1 MSTLTIDE
9 YRALHAKKIRKPQ
22 GNEEHCIQCECVRW
36 FSEHHPELKGRLFAV
51 PNGGRRDAVTASRL
65 KDEGVVAGVADL
77 MLMVTNHYYCALLV
91 EMKTEKGR
99 QSESQKEWERIIT
112 SGNEYKYVVCR
123 SLDDFMK
130 EINEYLNNQ

>member
-1 MSTLTIDE
+1 MLTLTIDE

-22 GNEEHCIQCECVRW
+22 GDKEHRIQCACVRW
-36 FSEHHPELKGRLFAV
+36 FSSQYPELKGRLFAV

-77 MLMVTNHYYCALLV
+77 ILMVTNHYYCALLV

-130 EINEYLNNQ
+130 EINEYLDNQ